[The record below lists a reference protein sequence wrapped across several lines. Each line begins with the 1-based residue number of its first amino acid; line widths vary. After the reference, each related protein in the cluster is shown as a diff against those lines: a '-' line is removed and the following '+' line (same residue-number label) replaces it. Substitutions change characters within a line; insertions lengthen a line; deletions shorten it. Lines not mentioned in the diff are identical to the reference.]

1 MSQTNDLQPP
11 IDSTVEI
18 ETVTFDFGLIL
29 QSGNAILQG
38 TPTVTCNLVSGTD
51 PDPASRLQSDPMIV
65 ASPNSG
71 AAASAVSLL
80 VGSMIGGTIY
90 RLQCW
95 CATSDG
101 QTLSLWTH
109 LMCRTPN

>member
-1 MSQTNDLQPP
+1 MCGGHRFGRRVQRLLQLVFQRAN
-11 IDSTVEI
+11 TVRRG
-18 ETVTFDFGLIL
+18 VFGED
-29 QSGNAILQG
+29 AF
-38 TPTVTCNLVSGTD
+38 
-51 PDPASRLQSDPMIV
+51 ARLQSDPMIV